1 MSNIKSK
8 NRVEHY
14 ENPKLVFDEKGLNEC
29 EFVIKSN
36 NNDVVIFAK
45 DKKFFEKRK
54 SYIKK
59 LLLSKEKFNTF
70 KMKKKKKK
78 DIDKQADKAVKET
91 MARIVEENAK
101 LRESCESVT
110 SIISN
115 HNNTVTKLNNLLG
128 TITFN
133 TNQYYI
139 VDTNKLSFLSD
150 GYPGCYF
157 IQQIDDIPFDD
168 GLHELFIFKIPDKDG
183 KVTIYNTIC
192 QGSFIVKRVDD
203 SDMFKLVNYSLYYYG
218 RTYHNI
224 ASTMWGYNRA
234 FSSLLNERP
243 MIILDENTIISK
255 HENMPVYNI
264 NDSDVND
271 TISKNILSIVSN
283 KRVEDI
289 LSKIIPLYG
298 ED

>member
-8 NRVEHY
+8 NQVEHY
-14 ENPKLVFDEKGLNEC
+14 ENPKLVFDEKELSDC

-70 KMKKKKKK
+70 KIKKKKKK

-91 MARIVEENAK
+91 MARIVEENTK
-101 LRESCESVT
+101 LRESCESMT
-110 SIISN
+110 SVISN

-139 VDTNKLSFLSD
+139 DTDKLSFLSD
-150 GYPGCYF
+150 RYPGCYF

-168 GLHELFIFKIPDKDG
+168 GLHELFVFKIPDEDG

-192 QGSFIVKRVDD
+192 QGSFIVKRVDAN
-203 SDMFKLVNYSLYYYG
+203 MFKLVNYSLYYYG

-234 FSSLLNERP
+234 FSSLLNERS
-243 MIILDENTIISK
+243 MVILDENTIISK

>member
-8 NRVEHY
+8 NQIEHY

-29 EFVIKSN
+29 GFVIKSN

-70 KMKKKKKK
+70 KIKKKKKK
-78 DIDKQADKAVKET
+78 NIDKQVDKAVKET
-91 MARIVEENAK
+91 MARIVEENTK
-101 LRESCESVT
+101 LRESCESMT
-110 SIISN
+110 SVISN

-139 VDTNKLSFLSD
+139 DTDKLSFLSD
-150 GYPGCYF
+150 RYPGCYF

-168 GLHELFIFKIPDKDG
+168 GLHELFVFKIPDEDG

-192 QGSFIVKRVDD
+192 QGSFIVKRVDAN
-203 SDMFKLVNYSLYYYG
+203 MFKLVNYSLYYYG

-234 FSSLLNERP
+234 FSSLLNERS
-243 MIILDENTIISK
+243 MVILDENTIIYK

-289 LSKIIPLYG
+289 LSKIISLYG